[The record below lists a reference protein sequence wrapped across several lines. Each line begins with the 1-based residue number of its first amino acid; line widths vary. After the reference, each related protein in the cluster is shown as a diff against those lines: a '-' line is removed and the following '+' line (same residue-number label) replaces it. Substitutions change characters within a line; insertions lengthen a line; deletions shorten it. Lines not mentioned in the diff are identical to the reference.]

1 MKNSIDD
8 LFPKG
13 LLRPELFMG
22 VASSINARAVGI
34 NLSEAGQPSGSHF
47 SGGRYGR
54 GEVGEFV
61 LIEGQQ
67 NLLLGRI
74 TEVRLPEQD
83 RRSIKPDYVGK
94 TNLDA
99 IGQIQLLGCVAMDD
113 LTVTAGVD
121 AYPRLGDRVYA
132 APHQFIALLPRLMEK
147 NNEGDTPVLLDLGAV
162 DVAQES

>member
-1 MKNSIDD
+1 MTNSIDE

-13 LLRPELFMG
+13 LLRPQLFMG
-22 VASSINARAVGI
+22 VASSVTARAVGI

-67 NLLLGRI
+67 NILLGRL
-74 TEVRLPEQD
+74 TEVRLPERD
-83 RRSIKPDYVGK
+83 RRMIKPDYVGK
-94 TNLDA
+94 NDLEA

-113 LTVTAGVD
+113 LAVT
-121 AYPRLGDRVYA
+121 
-132 APHQFIALLPRLMEK
+132 
-147 NNEGDTPVLLDLGAV
+147 
-162 DVAQES
+162 